1 MISPVSNS
9 LFINISLE
17 NIILSSK
24 DDHIVIARG
33 DLEMNL
39 PQALHDHFSKQDT
52 SISEFSVYVLNG
64 PGSFTNLRIGCLCV
78 NMLQEMM
85 KLKNKQIVLYNLD
98 KQQLYKKLYD
108 EQLIGRMGAMYIGQ
122 KKNFWVCDLAQ
133 DTVELKMIEG
143 GNFSD
148 FFVWENFWADSNAE
162 PDQVNDHH
170 IDLGYSQGKL
180 QVTVGAKKTLVDM
193 KELWFRQVEKIVPN
207 YILEPNITMKSII

>member
-64 PGSFTNLRIGCLCV
+64 PGSFTNLRIGCLCI
-78 NMLQEMM
+78 NI
-85 KLKNKQIVLYNLD
+85 LKELMSIKGITIHLYHQD
-98 KQQLYKKLYD
+98 KQTLYTIL
-108 EQLIGRMGAMYIGQ
+108 
-122 KKNFWVCDLAQ
+122 
-133 DTVELKMIEG
+133 
-143 GNFSD
+143 
-148 FFVWENFWADSNAE
+148 
-162 PDQVNDHH
+162 
-170 IDLGYSQGKL
+170 SQ
-180 QVTVGAKKTLVDM
+180 Q
-193 KELWFRQVEKIVPN
+193 
-207 YILEPNITMKSII
+207 